1 MDRDLVLT
9 GAKAMRSR
17 GPRTITGSHPSA
29 ASVRR
34 CRPSWSRATPRL
46 AMLSRAVTFLGRRI
60 KTPGATLAASSLSL
74 QGAASC
80 WILDPMATSRAESWE
95 SESAEESD
103 CVLFVLVSLSLLF
116 VIQDVR
122 GRETNLRVS
131 LVTHDDKNTCFKGG
145 ETSARS
151 YKNFGLD

>member
-1 MDRDLVLT
+1 M
-9 GAKAMRSR
+9 
-17 GPRTITGSHPSA
+17 
-29 ASVRR
+29 
-34 CRPSWSRATPRL
+34 
-46 AMLSRAVTFLGRRI
+46 
-60 KTPGATLAASSLSL
+60 AASSLSL

-80 WILDPMATSRAESWE
+80 WILDPMTTSRAESWE

-131 LVTHDDKNTCFKGG
+131 LVTHDDKNMCFKGG